1 MKYRFWPNN
10 ATNIYIYVL
19 KSKFSDIDFLNTK
32 KAYITESYTNFL
44 PDGF

>member
-10 ATNIYIYVL
+10 ATNMFL
-19 KSKFSDIDFLNTK
+19 DIDFLNTK
-32 KAYITESYTNFL
+32 KAYITESYTNIL